1 MNTSEPRE
9 RSSFTG
15 QLTSASPP
23 VCGEGL
29 VFLFSICHGSVLL
42 LTKKKKGRNKKS
54 YVSLRVFKKYFR
66 NNINKITFC

>member
-23 VCGEGL
+23 VCCEGL

-42 LTKKKKGRNKKS
+42 LTKKKKEEIKK
-54 YVSLRVFKKYFR
+54 VMQALGFLK
-66 NNINKITFC
+66 NILETT